1 MEKFALKGLD
11 KEFLVDLYDLHGY
24 DAMNN
29 RLFQYLKNSKHY
41 KLLSLLEE
49 LYPTDKGRGVIIQT
63 SGDWEMSLVD
73 ITHEEWDLNFRDMRM
88 STNYLHLPI
97 WGFGKDRDIVIEF
110 IESIPTSD
118 VLE

>member
-29 RLFQYLKNSKHY
+29 RLFQFLKNSKHY

-63 SGDWEMSLVD
+63 DGDWEMYIID
-73 ITHEEWDLNFRDMRM
+73 MTREWDLNFRDIKM
-88 STNYLHLPI
+88 STNYLYLPI
-97 WGFGKDRDIVIEF
+97 WGYDKDRNIVIEF
-110 IESIPTSD
+110 IESIPTSS